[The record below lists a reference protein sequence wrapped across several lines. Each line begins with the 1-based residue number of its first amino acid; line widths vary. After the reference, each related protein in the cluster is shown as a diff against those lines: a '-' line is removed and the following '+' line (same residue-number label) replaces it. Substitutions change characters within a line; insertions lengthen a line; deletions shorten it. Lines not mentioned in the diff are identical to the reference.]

1 MIFED
6 TPNPNAKKINT
17 DHPYALSVYL
27 SNEDIIDESEIS
39 FFINNEDI
47 RNIFTGPGFI
57 TITKVENVSWEKIIQ
72 EFNNYS

>member
-27 SNEDIIDESEIS
+27 SNEDIN
-39 FFINNEDI
+39 FVCAKLYF
-47 RNIFTGPGFI
+47 
-57 TITKVENVSWEKIIQ
+57 
-72 EFNNYS
+72 